1 MATSNIGSTFL
12 NSLNIGGL
20 FRNQRAINNQQQNL
34 SQLDKQQI
42 QDLNSAQLAQQ
53 VALVEPYIGVKD
65 GRAVID
71 ISTATDATELAKI
84 SKAFKGTSIIG
95 PGADGTPETMGFHS
109 VVPDPN
115 QEGAFVIQ
123 VTNPNGDV
131 VPITDNRT
139 SDPEDPVTPF
149 SIEDLSKTLTAQ
161 FQMNIGRVGED
172 IPQSLFMLMAKSR
185 PLSLGTLDTS
195 SDPNNTIKE
204 TAREGKKREYLKEQL
219 TKFEIE
225 NVEGDTSLSAEEKAE
240 THQRYI
246 NLVGLL
252 DSGRY
257 DSKNL
262 DKLGASLF
270 GGDLKAFNKAID
282 AIETDSPID
291 APFENKEPAE
301 TETETET
308 GPLAEYLN
316 LPSGSDEL
324 AGSDAGTF
332 RINNQIPNV
341 KRYLKNFPEFIEAGG
356 DPNKFVNYFK
366 ESTRFSRTAKT
377 DIFSDIFKAAQGD
390 ATQLV
395 EIQNALEELSTKD
408 AKVVR
413 QGRVD
418 VTIPNE
424 ISPEQLA
431 AVVSTT
437 FKDYQQVANITG
449 PYIKE
454 MSSDEVTSLYSDIL
468 SSEENKK
475 TVTDNARKIMQDNQ
489 LKSIEEAKRLDT
501 EQRLLTAIGLATYA
515 AKPGSANWKNIY
527 QAVAGIQGAPDVFTS
542 TTPSSSDTRAGQT
555 ASFTAANNIV
565 SSINK
570 VDKAFTVAQETGNY
584 NQNKRPV
591 LDALANAER
600 EISINRTRLLEN
612 KTATLRQYRDLAR
625 LERDFLE
632 QRLRNQFASDTG
644 GILEKVKELF
654 KAPANLTALSAIDQI
669 TVNVGDSGIVN
680 DDTVI
685 RFNNSDAEVTFGE
698 LKNREGYKAASD
710 IMDTLIRLKQMEAI
724 SKNTGNLAN
733 VKQIYSES
741 E

>member
-34 SQLDKQQI
+34 SQLDQQQI

-115 QEGAFVIQ
+115 REGAFVIQ

-185 PLSLGTLDTS
+185 SPSLGTLNMS
-195 SDPNNTIKE
+195 SDPNTTISE

-225 NVEGDTSLSAEEKAE
+225 NVEGDASLSDKEKAE

-282 AIETDSPID
+282 AIGTDSPIN

-301 TETETET
+301 TETET
-308 GPLAEYLN
+308 GPLAEYLG
-316 LPSGSDEL
+316 SRSDEL
-324 AGSDAGTF
+324 AGSDANYF
-332 RINNQIPNV
+332 RKSGERGAV
-341 KRYLKNFPEFIEAGG
+341 KKYLKNFPEFIEAGG
-356 DPNKFVNYFK
+356 DPNKFVNYFTEEFMGSK
-366 ESTRFSRTAKT
+366 AGGVKT
-377 DIFSDIFKAAQGD
+377 DIFKDIFKAAQGD

-395 EIQNALEELSTKD
+395 KIQNALEELSTKD
-408 AKVVR
+408 AEVVR
-413 QGRVD
+413 QGAVD
-418 VTIPNE
+418 VTRPNK

-501 EQRLLTAIGLATYA
+501 EQRLLAALGIATYA

-542 TTPSSSDTRAGQT
+542 TTPSSNDIRAGQNV
-555 ASFTAANNIV
+555 SFTALNNIV
-565 SSINK
+565 TSLDEVNK
-570 VDKAFTVAQETGNY
+570 AISAAQDTGNY

-591 LDALANAER
+591 LNALANAER
-600 EISINRTRLLEN
+600 EININRTRLLEN

-625 LERDFLE
+625 LEKDFLE
-632 QRLRNQFASDTG
+632 QKLRNQFASDTG
-644 GILEKVKELF
+644 GILEKLKELF
-654 KAPANLTALSAIDQI
+654 KAPADLTALSAIDQI
-669 TVNVGDSGIVN
+669 TVNVEDNGTVN

-685 RFNNSDAEVTFGE
+685 RFNNSKAEVKFGE